1 MIHHSSAACSV
12 PRGSA
17 GVHAATSQ
25 RGVPHHPPHTCTH
38 STAIRAP
45 TTRTNK
51 HAHERAA
58 PARLPYA
65 RRPSLQ
71 LLRPSHG
78 LPAARSTVVTQPLP
92 PRTGRSLRRR
102 RAAVIAAGGA
112 AVAAAAA
119 AAAHPFEYAPTIA
132 AAVNK
137 EPVRV
142 ERETPT
148 ALSASV
154 RRADVDRERATG
166 TRARRAEGELNGGG
180 CRRWRMDGMQ
190 RASGRLSKL

>member
-25 RGVPHHPPHTCTH
+25 AACRIPHAL
-38 STAIRAP
+38 TAPRSARLLHEQ
-45 TTRTNK
+45 TSTRTSAL
-51 HAHERAA
+51 HLHGCHIRGGFSPAA
-58 PARLPYA
+58 PAVSRLPA
-65 RRPSLQ
+65 
-71 LLRPSHG
+71 G
-78 LPAARSTVVTQPLP
+78 RSTVVTQPPP

-102 RAAVIAAGGA
+102 CAAVIAAGGA
-112 AVAAAAA
+112 DVAAAAA
-119 AAAHPFEYAPTIA
+119 AAAKLFRYAPTIA

-154 RRADVDRERATG
+154 RRADVDGERATG
-166 TRARRAEGELNGGG
+166 TRAAG
-180 CRRWRMDGMQ
+180 
-190 RASGRLSKL
+190 